1 MALTTGTRL
10 GPYEIIAPV
19 GAGGMGEVY
28 RARDTRLDRTVAIK
42 VLASHLIEKP
52 DARQR
57 FDREARAISSLQ
69 HPCICTLHDVGRQ
82 GGVDFLVMEY
92 LEGETLAKRIA
103 KGPLPPDQLLKCGIE
118 ICAGLDKAHRSGVV
132 HRDLKPSNIILTKTG
147 AKLLDFGLAKPLD
160 VAPIV
165 SLTALPTSS
174 KPIEGSPAKP
184 LTTEGSFV
192 GTFQY
197 MSPEQLEGREADE
210 RSDIFSLGAVLYE
223 MATGKRAFDGK
234 SQSSVIAAILERD
247 PPPISQLQPM
257 SPSSLDRVVKI
268 CLAKDPDDRWQS
280 VHDVELQLRW
290 IAEGGSQA
298 GIAASARAQRTLAQ
312 FAGWAVGAICVLAT
326 IVLAAVIFLRAPQ
339 PAPAMRSSLL
349 PPKSSAYEP
358 YNFAVSPDGSRLAFV
373 AMGPDGQDT
382 LWVRS
387 LSASGAQQVSGTE
400 DTSFPF
406 WSPDSRRIGFFAKG
420 KLKEVDIASG
430 TVEVLA
436 DALEGRGG
444 TWNNQG
450 TILFAPEISGPLL
463 TISERGGVATRAT
476 KISRS
481 GSGQA
486 HRWPSFLPDDKHF
499 LFTVDWSSPDDSLQ
513 NGMYLGS
520 LDSTDTKLISSELSG
535 NVYFVS
541 GYLLYVQERSLMA
554 QPFDTGKLQTTGPAV
569 PVAAEELEK
578 HTGFSE
584 SGFSVS
590 RNGLLIFQSEAD
602 SASRLVWYDSAGK
615 ELGQIPESGYQD
627 PNISPDGR
635 FLAVSSDDDHN
646 GKYFIRVYDLKR
658 GLSTRLTN
666 SGRDEDPTWSPDG
679 RRIIFGATA
688 GLNIPISQVPADG
701 SGSPQVLLNGN
712 RVMPCDWSADGHLVF
727 MDFSTGVPSL
737 KIYSAKDQKVTPF
750 AARGAEAQFSPDGRW
765 MVYTGISVQP
775 FPGPGPRTQISN
787 VTSSQ
792 PRWSHDGKQIFYV
805 QPDRKLMAVSFD
817 SRSGTA
823 GVPRVLFQ
831 TRIVAPNYD
840 WFQYSVA
847 PDGRFLINSLPTDRP
862 SPLTQVANWPA
873 LLKK

>member
-1 MALTTGTRL
+1 MALTNGTRL
-10 GPYEIIAPV
+10 APYEIISPV

-42 VLASHLIEKP
+42 VLPPHLIEKP

-118 ICAGLDKAHRSGVV
+118 ICAGLDKAHRTGVI
-132 HRDLKPSNIILTKTG
+132 HRDLKPSNIILTKAG

-160 VAPIV
+160 VAPIG

-174 KPIEGSPAKP
+174 KPIEASPAKA

-197 MSPEQLEGREADE
+197 MSPEQLDGREADE

-257 SPSSLDRVVKI
+257 SPPSLDRVVKI

-290 IAEGGSQA
+290 IAEEGSQA
-298 GIAASARAQRTLAQ
+298 GIAASAGARRSRSQ
-312 FAGWAVGAICVLAT
+312 FAGWIVAAICFLAS
-326 IVLAAVIFLRAPQ
+326 VALAAVIFLRAPELAQ
-339 PAPAMRSSLL
+339 AMRSSLL
-349 PPKSSAYEP
+349 PPQGSAYEP

-373 AMGPDGQDT
+373 ALGPDGQDT
-382 LWVRS
+382 LWVRT

-400 DTSFPF
+400 DASFPF
-406 WSPDSRRIGFFAKG
+406 WSPDSRRIGFFAAG
-420 KLKEVDIASG
+420 KLKAVDIASG

-436 DALEGRGG
+436 DAQGGRGG

-450 TILFAPEISGPLL
+450 TILFAPEIFGPLL
-463 TISERGGVATRAT
+463 TVSERGGVATRAT

-513 NGMYLGS
+513 NGMYVGS
-520 LDSTDTKLISSELSG
+520 LD
-535 NVYFVS
+535 
-541 GYLLYVQERSLMA
+541 
-554 QPFDTGKLQTTGPAV
+554 
-569 PVAAEELEK
+569 
-578 HTGFSE
+578 
-584 SGFSVS
+584 
-590 RNGLLIFQSEAD
+590 
-602 SASRLVWYDSAGK
+602 
-615 ELGQIPESGYQD
+615 
-627 PNISPDGR
+627 
-635 FLAVSSDDDHN
+635 
-646 GKYFIRVYDLKR
+646 
-658 GLSTRLTN
+658 
-666 SGRDEDPTWSPDG
+666 
-679 RRIIFGATA
+679 
-688 GLNIPISQVPADG
+688 
-701 SGSPQVLLNGN
+701 
-712 RVMPCDWSADGHLVF
+712 
-727 MDFSTGVPSL
+727 
-737 KIYSAKDQKVTPF
+737 
-750 AARGAEAQFSPDGRW
+750 
-765 MVYTGISVQP
+765 
-775 FPGPGPRTQISN
+775 
-787 VTSSQ
+787 
-792 PRWSHDGKQIFYV
+792 
-805 QPDRKLMAVSFD
+805 
-817 SRSGTA
+817 
-823 GVPRVLFQ
+823 
-831 TRIVAPNYD
+831 
-840 WFQYSVA
+840 
-847 PDGRFLINSLPTDRP
+847 
-862 SPLTQVANWPA
+862 
-873 LLKK
+873 